1 MVGQLPT
8 SFIKIDYR
16 QNKQGN
22 MKMYMKDAN
31 RTASAI
37 ANEIK
42 QSDSWGFKENIS
54 KQAYKWLEMNA
65 NSLAHLVE
73 DLLEEKYHIVITRG
87 KEYGECYIQVE
98 WHSAN

>member
-1 MVGQLPT
+1 
-8 SFIKIDYR
+8 
-16 QNKQGN
+16 
-22 MKMYMKDAN
+22 MYMKDAN

>member
-22 MKMYMKDAN
+22 MKIYMKDAN

-54 KQAYKWLEMNA
+54 KEAYKWLDMNA
-65 NSLAHLVE
+65 NSLASLVE
-73 DLLEEKYHIVITRG
+73 ELLDGKYYIVITRG

-98 WHSAN
+98 WHDVN